1 MDTKFLQRV
10 LSTVEAHLESRPSP
24 VEFEMAYQAKIASER
39 IRFVIRLTD
48 QPRFEA
54 EHLREA
60 SLQLLDALDRLD
72 SLDRRFQERSRLEEV
87 GRASDRAVA
96 RA

>member
-10 LSTVEAHLESRPSP
+10 LSTVEAHLESTPSP

-39 IRFVIRLTD
+39 IRFVIKLTD

-60 SLQLLDALDRLD
+60 SLQLIDALDRLD

-87 GRASDRAVA
+87 GRASDRAA
-96 RA
+96 ATA